1 MPNDNA
7 YYLNSLISGQTP
19 FRQTYLGDNQPEV
32 LNPQYIIKKIVPHPN
47 PPRSFE
53 EAKPLFQK
61 EADLLYRLGEH
72 PQIPEQLDE
81 FHRDGVFYLVYERI
95 QGESLANELK
105 DGQPWNESGVIV
117 LIQEIL
123 EILKFFHA
131 VAGPHLDI
139 NPTSFIRRS
148 SDGKLVLIDFGAVRC
163 HELSPIKLGT
173 LLGYMPSDTARE
185 MPGFHSDIYAVG
197 SIAIQA
203 ITGLK
208 PTKLQESNS
217 NFRGRNL
224 PQVSDSL
231 AATLDKMVNPYFRK
245 RYQSVDEV
253 LRDLNKTDA
262 GLKYFNNNQPIP
274 QLLGKFNLAKLS
286 VYLKSPPKFISLV
299 GVLLLI
305 AICTSIFTEAY
316 KKVQAHRWLNKGNE
330 LNESKEYEQAIL
342 AAEKALKYRPDF
354 AQAMLVQAYAMGQEN
369 SPNTEKIYKLCSAAE
384 ILLEKYAAA
393 WNCLGNIAERQGRF
407 DLAIDYFDKVIE
419 LYNEPNN
426 PWYNEKK
433 EEIWA
438 FWNKSDV
445 LVKQTEYLK
454 AKDLLTEF
462 LKNKEG
468 DIPGD
473 WREQTNDRI
482 DKIDARMP

>member
-1 MPNDNA
+1 MNNDNA
-7 YYLNSLISGQTP
+7 YYLNSLIDGKTP
-19 FRQTYLGDNQPEV
+19 FRQTYLADNQPEI
-32 LNPQYIIKKIVPHPN
+32 LNPQYIIKKIVPHAN

-105 DGQPWNESGVIV
+105 DGQPWNESRVIV

-139 NPTSFIRRS
+139 NPTSFIRRR

-185 MPGFHSDIYAVG
+185 TPGFHSDIYAVG

-203 ITGLK
+203 LTGLQ
-208 PTKLQESNS
+208 PTKLQEGNS
-217 NFRGRNL
+217 SFRWRNL
-224 PQVSDSL
+224 AQVSDSF

-245 RYQSVDEV
+245 RYQSADEV
-253 LRDLNKTDA
+253 LKDLNKTDEV
-262 GLKYFNNNQPIP
+262 LEDLNKNQPIP
-274 QLLGKFNLAKLS
+274 QLLGKINLPKLS
-286 VYLKSPPKFISLV
+286 AYLKSPPKFISLV
-299 GVLLLI
+299 GVLFLI
-305 AICTSIFTEAY
+305 AICTPTFIRAY
-316 KKVQAHRWLNKGNE
+316 KDIQAYLRLEEANNFSQSEVYDK
-330 LNESKEYEQAIL
+330 AIL
-342 AAEKALKYRPDF
+342 AAEKALSYRPNLVE
-354 AQAMLVQAYAMGQEN
+354 AMLVQAYAIGKTNPE
-369 SPNTEKIYKLCSAAE
+369 NTEKRRQLCFAAAELQPNSAAAG
-384 ILLEKYAAA
+384 I
-393 WNCLGNIAERQGRF
+393 CLGSIADFEGQ
-407 DLAIDYFDKVIE
+407 LEVAIDYFDKVIQ

-426 PWYNEKK
+426 PSYNDPKHK
-433 EEIWA
+433 IDA
-438 FWNKSDV
+438 ALSIANI
-445 LVKQTEYLK
+445 LRRQKQYSK
-454 AKDLLTEF
+454 AKNFLTEF
-462 LKNKEG
+462 KDKNKDMADNFLNQIKNE
-468 DIPGD
+468 IAA
-473 WREQTNDRI
+473 I
-482 DKIDARMP
+482 DELMP